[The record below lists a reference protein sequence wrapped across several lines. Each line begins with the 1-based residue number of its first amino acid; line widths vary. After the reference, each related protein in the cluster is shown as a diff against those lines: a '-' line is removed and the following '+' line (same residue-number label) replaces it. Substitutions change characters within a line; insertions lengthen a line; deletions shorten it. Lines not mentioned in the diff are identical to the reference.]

1 MLPLG
6 KKGVTSATIDPGR
19 NGFISFVLDAFKVV
33 EEAADVV
40 IFVEDFVEDFVTVA
54 VAVAVVDD
62 DEMID
67 LVIY

>member
-19 NGFISFVLDAFKVV
+19 NGFISFELDAFKVV

-40 IFVEDFVEDFVTVA
+40 IFVEDFVAVAVA